1 MSIPHPKFAAV
12 CSFTFADGR
21 QCRTP
26 RTSAQS
32 SLCYFHE
39 KKEAEMALR
48 RERGRSIGTWVT
60 GDYLTA
66 CDLSRGLGQVFSQT
80 LQGNVKP
87 KTPVAIA

>member
-1 MSIPHPKFAAV
+1 
-12 CSFTFADGR
+12 
-21 QCRTP
+21 
-26 RTSAQS
+26 
-32 SLCYFHE
+32 
-39 KKEAEMALR
+39 MALR